1 MAGLPR
7 ELYLNAAMARRSAP
21 APAAPLSFTGRM
33 AASARTSGFAAAS
46 VREAG
51 LYTTVFAAKEKDSPA
66 VAFFKDLAAGGI
78 SGSIAKTATA
88 PIERVK
94 LLIQTQD
101 ANPKA
106 RLASALRAR
115 NCAAAREK

>member
-66 VAFFKDLAAGGI
+66 VAFFKDLAAV
-78 SGSIAKTATA
+78 
-88 PIERVK
+88 R
-94 LLIQTQD
+94 
-101 ANPKA
+101 
-106 RLASALRAR
+106 
-115 NCAAAREK
+115 AAAAVEP